1 VNIGGTTTMSAQ
13 EGSAHE
19 GSTHEGST
27 QKRSSQE
34 TASTIAKR
42 ARCADPDSSY
52 SHLFFSEDPI
62 QVARA
67 KAICALCTVR
77 DLCLTTA
84 IEREEAYG
92 VWGGELVVDGEIKVD
107 IPRRGRPRKVPR
119 ILVNVDEVTGIAI

>member
-1 VNIGGTTTMSAQ
+1 VNSGATTLT
-13 EGSAHE
+13 
-19 GSTHEGST
+19 THAI
-27 QKRSSQE
+27 
-34 TASTIAKR
+34 ASLIAKR

-52 SHLFFSEDPI
+52 SHLFFSDDPI
-62 QVARA
+62 HVARA

-77 DLCLTTA
+77 DLCLSTA
-84 IEREEAYG
+84 LRRAEAYG